1 MSRERRATSIKF
13 RLTAWYAGIL
23 ILVLLSLGLAFRFV
37 LAYQVRQDV
46 DHQILD
52 TAKNVKSQF
61 RITRDGEL
69 IPPSTGV
76 YSFPSLLLQ
85 VVDQDGNVRSFSEN
99 ASTGYLPVASA
110 SQTSPAPAFG
120 TFTFNDVQIRTVQLP
135 LILPQSSGPGVYV
148 GYIAVGEPLVQ
159 ANETISHVNRLV
171 IFASLLAVVIA
182 ALAGWFLA
190 GRALRPV
197 DRITAAAAAIAADDG
212 GSRLRTTRLDVPP
225 AGDELARLASAF
237 NRMLDRLQE
246 TFEGQRR
253 FIADA
258 SHELRTP
265 LTAIRGNLEVVSR
278 QIDAQSLSPADLDEA
293 LVDLRRESQ
302 RMNRLVEDLLTLAR
316 AESSPEATA
325 RFAPV
330 HLADVANDA
339 LRTAQAL
346 APGRDIALAKSSDVT
361 VMGDR
366 EQLHQVLMIL
376 LDNAIRHSPPDA
388 AITLSV
394 GQTGDTGF
402 LRVTDFGPGI
412 PREHLPHLFDR
423 FYRAEESRRRPSG
436 GAGLGLAIASAIVDA
451 HGGAIQATSES
462 GRGAE
467 FTVRLPALI
476 RALPAG

>member
-1 MSRERRATSIKF
+1 MNRERRATSIKF

-23 ILVLLSLGLAFRFV
+23 ILVFLSLGLAFRFV

-46 DHQILD
+46 DHQILE
-52 TAKNVKSQF
+52 TAETVKSQ
-61 RITRDGEL
+61 IVVTAQGA
-69 IPPSTGV
+69 IPPQAGV
-76 YSFPSLLLQ
+76 FSFPSLLLQ
-85 VVDQDGNVRSFSEN
+85 IVDTQEGRVLSSSEN
-99 ASTGYLPVASA
+99 VGRNVLPVSTAPNGSA
-110 SQTSPAPAFG
+110 TPVYG
-120 TFTFNDVQIRTVQLP
+120 TFIFNSVRIRTVQLP
-135 LILPQSSGPGVYV
+135 LVPRGTSDTV

-159 ANETISHVNRLV
+159 ADETIAHVNRLV

-197 DRITAAAAAIAADDG
+197 DRITAAAAAIAADEG

-246 TFEGQRR
+246 TFEAQRR

-278 QIDAQSLSPADLDEA
+278 QIDARSLSPADLDDA

-330 HLADVANDA
+330 HLAEVANDA
-339 LRTAQAL
+339 IRTAQAL
-346 APGRDIALAKSSDVT
+346 APGRDIALTHASDVT

-376 LDNAIRHSPPDA
+376 LDNAIRYSPPNA
-388 AITLSV
+388 PITLST
-394 GQTGDTGF
+394 GQMGDAGF
-402 LRVTDFGPGI
+402 LRVTDAGPGI
-412 PREHLPHLFDR
+412 SKEHLPHLFDR
-423 FYRAEESRRRPSG
+423 FYRAEESRRRQSG

-451 HGGAIQATSES
+451 HGGAIQATSEL